1 MMEIISLDCD
11 FNRLFFFSPFPIQV
25 SSFSGQAERAVP
37 RSAALMAVFGIG
49 VSSFSV
55 KQMVNSSPRRF

>member
-1 MMEIISLDCD
+1 MIIRPLIDRV
-11 FNRLFFFSPFPIQV
+11 FLFRFISDYYVQV
-25 SSFSGQAERAVP
+25 SSFSGQTERAVP

-55 KQMVNSSPRRF
+55 KQMMNSSPRRF

>member
-1 MMEIISLDCD
+1 MRAPQLINYAV
-11 FNRLFFFSPFPIQV
+11 NRLSYNMV

-55 KQMVNSSPRRF
+55 KQMMNSGPRRF